1 MNKKLIIII
10 PIIFGVVLAASTLSE
25 NEKEVDNTIFHETLA
40 DPGQYKDGL
49 FSEVFF
55 AEKGT
60 YSFRFVPNGDSP
72 KTMEISLS
80 GKTLKFSEEFVLQG
94 TSHQT
99 GISEYYTWDY
109 LGQKTVTIP
118 HSQEIKITINPYG
131 NVMGPVSV
139 YLEEK

>member
-1 MNKKLIIII
+1 LNKKLIIII
-10 PIIFGVVLAASTLSE
+10 PIIIGIILAVSTLTE
-25 NEKEVDNTIFHETLA
+25 NEKQTDNTIFHETLA
-40 DPGQYKDGL
+40 DPQQYKDGF

-72 KTMEISLS
+72 KTMEISLN
-80 GKTLKFSEEFVLQG
+80 GEALEFSEEFVLQG

-118 HSQEIKITINPYG
+118 QNQEIKITINPHG

-139 YLEEK
+139 YLEEN

>member
-10 PIIFGVVLAASTLSE
+10 PIIIGVILAVSTLTE
-25 NEKEVDNTIFHETLA
+25 NEKQADNTVFHETLA
-40 DPGQYKDGL
+40 DPEQYKDGL

-72 KTMEISLS
+72 KTMEIYLN
-80 GKTLKFSEEFVLQG
+80 GDTLEFSEEFVLQG

-109 LGQKTVTIP
+109 LGQKTVIIP
-118 HSQEIKITINPYG
+118 QSQEIKITINPQG

-139 YLEEK
+139 YLEEN